1 MPFRVKVTAAYGP
14 SMPSL
19 SDLRGPPPA
28 GYRTVAAFA
37 RQNQHPPN
45 WFIEEH
51 DEFTPALV
59 ILGAYYDV
67 EAVGEWDARAEAR
80 ARFERELA
88 RLKLPRPADPVH
100 AELAS

>member
-1 MPFRVKVTAAYGP
+1 
-14 SMPSL
+14 MPSL
-19 SDLRGPPPA
+19 SDLRGPPPV
-28 GYRTVAAFA
+28 GYRKVLAFA
-37 RQNQHPPN
+37 RQDQHPPN

-88 RLKLPRPADPVH
+88 QLSFRARRIRSTPNWRADQGRPTAG
-100 AELAS
+100 

>member
-14 SMPSL
+14 LMPSL
-19 SDLRGPPPA
+19 SDLRGTAPA

-37 RQNQHPPN
+37 RQSQHPPN

-51 DEFTPALV
+51 QEFRPPLL

-80 ARFERELA
+80 ARFERELS